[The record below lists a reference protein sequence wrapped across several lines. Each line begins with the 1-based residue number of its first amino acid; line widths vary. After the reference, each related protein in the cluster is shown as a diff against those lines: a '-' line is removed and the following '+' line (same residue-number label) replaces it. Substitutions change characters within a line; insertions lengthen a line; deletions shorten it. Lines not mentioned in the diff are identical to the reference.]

1 MHRLQW
7 FAACGAALAISGV
20 ASAPVLGDP
29 LLTRNQHVLT
39 KLFGIPAPLPARL
52 PPHPGDGVA
61 TLTMNWSSF
70 ATVDGG
76 GPSSMTLDG
85 EVVDV
90 RARAV
95 HALAPRWAWHA
106 ELAWSELSGG
116 SLDSLVDNWH
126 DTFGLGGGA
135 RNRLPQDHLLVE
147 YVAEVVSR
155 LRVDEDGS
163 GVTDIPLSIGYQ
175 VAESKQLAVTTWL
188 GVKLPTGETER
199 LGGSGAVD
207 VALTVS
213 ATRRVSDAW
222 QVFGQVSTAWLG
234 EGDILP
240 DDQHDFAGSIHAG
253 TTWQVTPAFDL
264 TAQIEANTAVFDT
277 GTDLDG
283 DAVVLTLGGRLK
295 TSGGWHFDV
304 GFSEDV
310 LVDASPDFVVIAGVG
325 RSF

>member
-1 MHRLQW
+1 MHRFQW
-7 FAACGAALAISGV
+7 CAACAVTLASCGLF
-20 ASAPVLGDP
+20 SAPALGDP

-39 KLFGIPAPLPARL
+39 TLFGIPAPLPARL
-52 PPHPGDGVA
+52 PRPGSGVA
-61 TLTMNWSSF
+61 TLTLNWSSF
-70 ATVDGG
+70 AVVDG
-76 GPSSMTLDG
+76 SDSTSATLDG
-85 EVVDV
+85 EVIDV
-90 RARAV
+90 RARV
-95 HALAPRWAWHA
+95 DHALAPRWAWRA
-106 ELAWSELSGG
+106 ELAWQELSGG

-135 RNRLPQDHLLVE
+135 RDRLPQDQLLVE
-147 YVAEVVSR
+147 YVDDGVTR

-163 GVTDIPLSIGYQ
+163 GVTDIPVSVGYQ
-175 VAESKQLAVTTWL
+175 VSESEQAAVSTWL
-188 GVKLPTGETER
+188 SVKVPTGDTKR

-213 ATRRVSDAW
+213 ATRRMADSW
-222 QVFGQVSTAWLG
+222 QVFGQAGVAWLG
-234 EGDILP
+234 EGDVLP
-240 DDQHDFAGSIHAG
+240 DQQQDFAGSILAG
-253 TTWQVTPAFDL
+253 TTWQATPAFGL

-283 DAVVLTLGGRLK
+283 DAVVLTLGGTFT

-310 LVDASPDFVVIAGVG
+310 LVDASPDFVIIAGVG